1 MPRINLQ
8 YSPEDFIVVELDKQK
23 NLARITSHELPE
35 PPQEQPKN
43 ENQQTTEESIENK
56 ICWLCVE

>member
-8 YSPEDFIVVELDKQK
+8 YSPEDFIVVELDKHK

-43 ENQQTTEESIENK
+43 ENQQTTEESIEKK
-56 ICWLCVE
+56 IC

>member
-35 PPQEQPKN
+35 LPQEQPKN

-56 ICWLCVE
+56 IC